1 MSELFGR
8 LAAWSVRRRGAAVAA
23 AAFLALLGAIGA
35 FRLTTDTGTSTL
47 VDHGSDTYAET
58 QQFNKD
64 FGDEPVRILVSGD
77 QDKGGLRNLVLTKN
91 LGTLLRLEGCLSGR
105 VPKGQQPAAGIC
117 TQIAALNPSK
127 VVFGPATFL
136 NQAAIQAQQF
146 LGTELQATQ
155 QQARAAGQQAQAQAV
170 KQGATPAQQ
179 QQAAQSAAQGVL
191 QQFQAG
197 LLQLSARYGQTGMPR
212 LDDPKFVE
220 SVVFDSRF
228 TGGVPKTR
236 FAALFPSSNAALIT
250 IRLRPDLSEAER
262 RRAVDLFRGAVDDPT
277 FSLDG
282 ASYVVGGDPVVA
294 TDLSERLDANVS
306 EGFGS
311 EVFTLL
317 AAALALMAA
326 TLAVVLRPPLRLLP
340 LAVAIVAVSVVFGSL
355 GLVGGTLTMASLA
368 ALPILIGLGVDY
380 AIQFHARFREAL
392 GEGTSRAEAA
402 VLAATRGG
410 PVIATAVLATAAG
423 FLVWLLPPISPI
435 PMVRSFALLVVLG
448 VLIAFAVSLT
458 IGFAALTL
466 AGRGG
471 GGQRRAGRPSGRSRQ
486 AQWLERPEAV
496 RARGAVARTG
506 MRLSAARHR
515 IAGALGAAGRGAVAL
530 AIRGPLRVLSVAVL
544 LAVLGWAAGTQ
555 TGLVSD
561 ATKLLPGDLPGLEAS
576 DDIQRETG
584 GTGELNVLVR
594 APDVTD
600 PKVIAWMGE
609 LKQRVLAQEGFDPEA
624 RSCENAKLCPGIA
637 LPDLFG
643 GQGTPTRRRVSSVL
657 SAIPPYFSQALLAP
671 RGKGGATGSA
681 VANLA
686 FGIQVTSLDDQE
698 QLVKDIR
705 SQIDPPGTANDPPPG
720 VEATVVGSRALTA
733 DALSSLE
740 SSRYWLPLASLLA
753 VAAVLFATYRSA
765 GRSLVPL
772 IPIVLATGWAA
783 LVLAATRIDLDPM
796 SATLSALVIAIATE
810 FSVILSARY
819 HEERAAGRSVGEALR
834 RTYARTGAAVAASG
848 ITALAGFAVLA
859 LSGVPMLRNFGAL
872 TVLDLAVALLG
883 VMLVLP
889 AALVWAEGGF
899 EPLPAIAARL
909 GRSRR
914 GARAGRLARRR
925 AAGGARDAA

>member
-1 MSELFGR
+1 MSEFFGR
-8 LAAWSVRRRGAAVAA
+8 LAAWSIRRRGAVVAGA
-23 AAFLALLGAIGA
+23 TFLALLGAVGA

-47 VDHGSDTYAET
+47 VDRGSDTYAET
-58 QQFNKD
+58 REFNRE
-64 FGDEPVRILVSGD
+64 FGDEPVRILVRGD
-77 QDKGGLRNLVLTKN
+77 QDRGGLRNLVLTKN
-91 LGTLLRLEGCLSGR
+91 LGALLQLEGCLSGR
-105 VPKGQQPAAGIC
+105 VPKGQQAPAGIC
-117 TQIAALNPSK
+117 TQIADLKPSQ

-136 NQAAIQAQQF
+136 NQAAIQAQRF
-146 LGTELQATQ
+146 LGTQLQATQ
-155 QQARAAGQQAQAQAV
+155 GQARAAGQQAQARAA
-170 KQGATPAQQ
+170 KQGATPAEQQ
-179 QQAAQSAAQGVL
+179 HAAQAAAQAVL

-197 LLQLSARYGQTGMPR
+197 LLQISARYGQTGLPR

-236 FAALFPSSNAALIT
+236 FAALFPSSDAALIT

-262 RRAVDLFRGAVDDPT
+262 RRAVGLFRDAVADPT
-277 FSLDG
+277 FRLSG
-282 ASYVVGGDPVVA
+282 ASYAVGGDPVVA
-294 TDLSERLDANVS
+294 TDLSDRLDANVS

-317 AAALALMAA
+317 VAALVLMAG

-340 LAVAIVAVSVVFGSL
+340 LGVAVVSVAVVFGSL
-355 GLVGGTLTMASLA
+355 GLVGGSLTMASLA

-392 GEGTSRAEAA
+392 GEGASRTEAA
-402 VLAATRGG
+402 VLAAGRGG

-423 FLVWLLPPISPI
+423 FLVWLLPPVSPI
-435 PMVRSFALLVVLG
+435 PMVQSFGLLVVLG
-448 VLIAFAVSLT
+448 VLVAFAAAVSV
-458 IGFAALTL
+458 GFAALTL
-466 AGRGG
+466 ASRGG
-471 GGQRRAGRPSGRSRQ
+471 RKGGGAPPRTGRSRG
-486 AQWLERPEAV
+486 ARWLERPEAV
-496 RARGAVARTG
+496 RARGALARG
-506 MRLSAARHR
+506 LRRLDAARDR
-515 IAGALGAAGRGAVAL
+515 AAARLGAAGRGAVAI
-530 AIRGPLRVLSVAVL
+530 AIKAPLRVLAIAFA
-544 LAVLGWAAGTQ
+544 LAVVGWVAGTT

-561 ATKLLPGDLPGLEAS
+561 VTKLLPGDLPGLQAS
-576 DDIQRETG
+576 EDIQEETG

-600 PKVIAWMGE
+600 PEVIAWMSDF
-609 LKQRVLAQEGFDPEA
+609 KQRVLAQHGFDPEA
-624 RSCENAKLCPGIA
+624 RSCESAELCPGVA

-643 GQGTPTRRRVSSVL
+643 GQGSPTPERVKAVL

-671 RGKGGATGSA
+671 QAKDGASGSP

-686 FGIQVTSLDDQE
+686 FGIQVSSLDDQE
-698 QLVKDIR
+698 RLVDDIR
-705 SQIDPPGTANDPPPG
+705 SQIDPPGTADDPPPG
-720 VEATVVGSRALTA
+720 TDATVVGSRALTA

-753 VAAVLFATYRSA
+753 VAAVLLAVYRSA
-765 GRSLVPL
+765 ERALVPL
-772 IPIVLATGWAA
+772 IPIVLATGWSA

-796 SATLSALVIAIATE
+796 SATLGALVIAIATE

-834 RTYARTGAAVAASG
+834 RTYARTGSAVAASG
-848 ITALAGFAVLA
+848 ITALAGFAVLVV
-859 LSGVPMLRNFGAL
+859 SGVPMLRSFGAL

-899 EPLPAIAARL
+899 EPFAAATKRL
-909 GRSRR
+909 RPGGARSSRFARRR
-914 GARAGRLARRR
+914 GAR
-925 AAGGARDAA
+925 GARDAA